1 MVSRR
6 LLVASLALLIALVAP
21 PLPAQSGQSAA
32 ADEIA
37 RLRSEWA
44 KNLLAKKLDPIVALY
59 APDAVFL
66 QPSGDRVTG
75 RAAIRDLCKNIMATF
90 TSDISLHSIAT
101 EHSGDLAY
109 DSGDYRETLVKVSDG
124 IQIEV
129 QGNYLMVF
137 KRQADGTWLIL
148 EQMWTLVTPPT
159 E

>member
-6 LLVASLALLIALVAP
+6 LLVVSVALLIAAP
-21 PLPAQSGQSAA
+21 SQPLTAQAKQPAA

-37 RLRSEWA
+37 RIRSEWA
-44 KNLLAKKLDPIVALY
+44 KDLRSKQLDPIVALY

-75 RAAIRDLCKNIMATF
+75 RAAIRDLCKKIMDTF
-90 TSDISLHSIAT
+90 TSDMNFHSIAT

-109 DSGDYRETLVKVSDG
+109 DSGDYRETLVKLSDETK
-124 IQIEV
+124 IEV

-137 KRQADGTWLIL
+137 KRQPDGHWLIA
-148 EQMWTLVTPPT
+148 EQMWTLVTPAT

>member
-6 LLVASLALLIALVAP
+6 SLVVSMALCIALAAP
-21 PLPAQSGQSAA
+21 SLLAQSRQPAA
-32 ADEIA
+32 AGEIA

-44 KNLLAKKLDPIVALY
+44 KNLLAKKLDQIVALY
-59 APDAVFL
+59 SADAVFL
-66 QPSGDRVTG
+66 QPSGERVTG
-75 RAAIRDLCKNIMATF
+75 RAAIRDLCKHIMDTF

-109 DSGDYRETLVKVSDG
+109 DSGDYRESLVKISDETK
-124 IQIEV
+124 IDV

-137 KRQADGTWLIL
+137 KRQSDGSWLIL
-148 EQMWTLVTPPT
+148 EQMWTLITPAT